1 MEGLGI
7 NQGSSIPINKEIKQE
22 SSIPVQSRVSFMSLA
37 RLHMYWVRE
46 GYSIKTMSQL
56 VSWSVDLLCE
66 VLEANEKMPEDI
78 DSLAKAHRYLQIH
91 GLYQGSTKKLAMKKI
106 GTALR
111 FEALREHGIDPKS
124 HIPLQHKMLHKEGSV
139 EPLECMVDAGRGTS
153 DEEWER
159 IQERIKEEN
168 EKDRIAQIKTAV
180 GIARASG
187 LTVSEVEEKEPEKL
201 SQEDVRARYFKRLAE
216 VRKEHPELSGEE
228 MKVKVQAE
236 LRNEIVA
243 QSDARNDPGP
253 SVKEGMTDEEYE
265 VKVKEIKERD
275 EVRLELEK
283 GAEVSEDNI
292 VKEDSDN
299 VGVGS

>member
-1 MEGLGI
+1 
-7 NQGSSIPINKEIKQE
+7 
-22 SSIPVQSRVSFMSLA
+22 
-37 RLHMYWVRE
+37 
-46 GYSIKTMSQL
+46 MSQL
-56 VSWSVDLLCE
+56 VGWSVDLLCE
-66 VLEANEKMPEDI
+66 VLEANGKMPAQIET
-78 DSLAKAHRYLQIH
+78 LAEAHRYLQYH
-91 GLYQGSTKKLAMKKI
+91 GLYQGSMKERSMKKI
-106 GTALR
+106 GTALK
-111 FEALREHGIDPKS
+111 FETMREQGQDPQYVV
-124 HIPLQHKMLHKEGSV
+124 PVQHKMLHKKTSV
-139 EPLECMVDAGRGTS
+139 KPLESTVDAGLYNVTT
-153 DEEWER
+153 DKEWER